1 MVELR
6 AVECLV
12 HEIDRGKGN
21 GNRNE
26 KCTPQ
31 SHAAEHCTLKSV
43 RRTTDDFPVAQRQY
57 PNCVARGG
65 KPRLRPLEEVV
76 ALPRRSPLMPEL
88 ERALAAAS
96 RLHGLRSDLEPVP
109 VRSTATTSEA
119 GAYRFRKR
127 DPIDVR
133 VSRLGGRAT
142 LGFLHELGHLLDH
155 QIHYDRKSRAWASK
169 VHPAFASWRTAAAT
183 LEVRTLPGGYGRQRY
198 FQAVHE
204 VWARSY
210 TQTVLLRSG
219 DRALERRLEKLQ
231 LEDDPHVW
239 PAEQFSLVAVE
250 VERVFER
257 LGLTQLSLPLAA

>member
-1 MVELR
+1 V
-6 AVECLV
+6 
-12 HEIDRGKGN
+12 G
-21 GNRNE
+21 
-26 KCTPQ
+26 Q
-31 SHAAEHCTLKSV
+31 
-43 RRTTDDFPVAQRQY
+43 RRY
-57 PNCVARGG
+57 PRCVGREG
-65 KPRLRPLEEVV
+65 KPRLRTLEEVI

-155 QIHYDRKSRAWASK
+155 QSYYDRRSRSWASE
-169 VHPAFASWRTAAAT
+169 VHIAFAVWRDAASS
-183 LEVRTLPGGYGRQRY
+183 LEKRSLPGGHSRQRY
-198 FQAVHE
+198 FQSVHE
-204 VWARSY
+204 IWARCY
-210 TQTVLLRSG
+210 AQTVLLRSR
-219 DRALERRLEKLQ
+219 DRRLERGLEKLQ
-231 LEDDPHVW
+231 EEDDAHVW
-239 PAEQFSLVAVE
+239 PAEQFEVVAVE